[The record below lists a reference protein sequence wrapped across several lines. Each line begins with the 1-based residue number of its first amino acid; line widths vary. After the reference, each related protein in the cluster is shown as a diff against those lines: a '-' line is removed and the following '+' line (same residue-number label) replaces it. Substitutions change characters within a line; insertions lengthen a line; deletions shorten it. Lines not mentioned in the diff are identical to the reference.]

1 MTKDNRKLTNFDDF
15 LVNELKDPSSAEEYL
30 KVLLE
35 SFKKDQNIE
44 ALLHCLKPLIE
55 AQGSISEFARKTN
68 IDRSHLYKIFN
79 NEVEPKFNTMANIL
93 NNLGYEI
100 DIKPRKKK
108 KLKPKT
114 SKA

>member
-1 MTKDNRKLTNFDDF
+1 MTKDKRQLTNFDDF
-15 LVNELKDPSSAEEYL
+15 LTNELQDSESAEEYL

-35 SFKKDQNIE
+35 SFKEDQNIE

-55 AQGSISEFARKTN
+55 AQGSISEFAKKAN
-68 IDRSHLYKIFN
+68 IDRSHLYRIFN

-100 DIKPRKKK
+100 DIKPIKK

-114 SKA
+114 SEA